1 MLRQLPSGRI
11 AGAAMKPNELNHA
24 LAFLGITKERFLSE
38 TRISHHSV
46 KTRVPA
52 WVVREVKE
60 RLLDAGKL
68 EAFRHYL
75 ENGGATG
82 PAMFMRPTGPTRQS
96 SAEIERRRLSAALP
110 CSSTSR

>member
-1 MLRQLPSGRI
+1 
-11 AGAAMKPNELNHA
+11 MKPNELNHA
-24 LAFLGITKERFLSE
+24 LAFLGITKERFLAE
-38 TRISHHSV
+38 TRISYRSV

-82 PAMFMRPTGPTRQS
+82 PAMLMRPTDPTRQS
-96 SAEIERRRLSAALP
+96 TAEMERRRLIAARS
-110 CSSTSR
+110 CSLASR